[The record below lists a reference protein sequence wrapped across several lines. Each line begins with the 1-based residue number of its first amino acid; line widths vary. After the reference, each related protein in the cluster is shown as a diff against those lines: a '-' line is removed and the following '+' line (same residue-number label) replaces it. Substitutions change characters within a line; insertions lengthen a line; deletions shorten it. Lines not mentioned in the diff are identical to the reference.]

1 MKDMISAKDLADM
14 LLSQEFKAFLPE
26 ILETWSKDPEIKPCL
41 NTILIT
47 WSQEPEVQEFLALN
61 FDINCATSE
70 LELLRRH
77 NMSED
82 NIETLQAENA
92 ALKERVAAL
101 ETITRPAR
109 TRLST
114 EFIEDVPSTVTDIR
128 ADHLMRYMETNPNVP
143 EVDGGNDVKFK
154 YLNTK
159 TFKEFVTT
167 VLPEKLRP
175 LSYKNIRKLKK
186 DVFENAAARYE
197 NRAAIDKSKH
207 GNKETRL
214 VFIKDIPLQE
224 ET

>member
-1 MKDMISAKDLADM
+1 MKDMMSAKDLADM
-14 LLSQEFKAFLPE
+14 LLSAEFKTFLPE
-26 ILETWSKDPEIKPCL
+26 ILTAWSEDPEIKPCL

-47 WSQEPEVQEFLALN
+47 WSQEPEVQTFLALN

-70 LELLRRH
+70 LEILRRH
-77 NMSED
+77 TMSED

-101 ETITRPAR
+101 ESITRPAR
-109 TRLST
+109 TRLPT
-114 EFIEDVPSTVTDIR
+114 DFIDDVPSTVTDIR

-143 EVDGGNDVKFK
+143 EVDGGNVKFK

-159 TFKEFVTT
+159 AFKEFVATI
-167 VLPEKLRP
+167 LPEKLRP

-186 DVFENAAARYE
+186 DVFENAAARYV
-197 NRAAIDKSKH
+197 NRATIDKSKH